1 MNLFIKFMSIKAINI
16 WEKWTWLPWINY
28 FPASLAVS
36 YNHVTV
42 LASGRQV
49 VAVCWNF
56 LLGVHKGNGMP
67 FSSFLSRSWL
77 EYICSNWAGSSK
89 LDHEVEAKFIEDG
102 RARLRSIMWCSD
114 CGLTILPMSGL
125 CTSSVTY
132 ERQKLISWS
141 WLNTILWVFL
151 HSRVNL
157 ISAYLFLLLCQWSN
171 CVWFHIF
178 LLKLECETELYIIT
192 EGFVFLKYFRCTKR
206 YEEYDKYSEQ
216 LLNLKNKTF

>member
-1 MNLFIKFMSIKAINI
+1 MNLFIKFMSIKVINI

-28 FPASLAVS
+28 FSASLAVS

-56 LLGVHKGNGMP
+56 LLGVCKGNGMP

-102 RARLRSIMWCSD
+102 RAKLRRIMWCSD

-141 WLNTILWVFL
+141 WLRHHFVSFLTFKGELNLSIFVFASL
-151 HSRVNL
+151 SVKQ
-157 ISAYLFLLLCQWSN
+157 LCL
-171 CVWFHIF
+171 VPHIF
-178 LLKLECETELYIIT
+178 TKIRMWDRAVHNNRRLC
-192 EGFVFLKYFRCTKR
+192 VFKIF
-206 YEEYDKYSEQ
+206 
-216 LLNLKNKTF
+216 